1 MKALNGLFAKLS
13 LALLLASVVTGAA
26 HSRDLPASQT
36 TRANAPS
43 WFNTPF
49 GVIYKVHGRETV
61 SYAPKHPAG
70 TIVVSNRERY
80 LYYVLGNGTAMRY
93 SIGIGQEG
101 SAWAGVSTISAKRE
115 WPDWSPTPNIKK
127 KYPNLPNHMKG
138 GEGNP
143 LGARA
148 LISAILSIAFT
159 ARTSPGGSVTPSRRD
174 ASASPTTT
182 LSTCTA
188 VQKSAGRLL
197 CKGDPF
203 SVSVKR
209 WSSAKHST

>member
-61 SYAPKHPAG
+61 SYAPEHPAG

-148 LISAILSIAFT
+148 LYLGDTLYRIHGTNEPWRI
-159 ARTSPGGSVTPSRRD
+159 GD
-174 ASASPTTT
+174 A
-182 LSTCTA
+182 
-188 VQKSAGRLL
+188 VSAGCIRLTNDDIIDL
-197 CKGDPF
+197 Y
-203 SVSVKR
+203 SR
-209 WSSAKHST
+209 AKIGATVVVQR

>member
-93 SIGIGQEG
+93 TIGIGQEG

-148 LISAILSIAFT
+148 LYLGDTLYRIHGTNEPWRI
-159 ARTSPGGSVTPSRRD
+159 GD
-174 ASASPTTT
+174 A
-182 LSTCTA
+182 
-188 VQKSAGRLL
+188 VSAGCIRLTNDDIIDL
-197 CKGDPF
+197 Y
-203 SVSVKR
+203 SR
-209 WSSAKHST
+209 AKIGATVVVQR

>member
-148 LISAILSIAFT
+148 LYLGDTLYRIHGTNEPWRI
-159 ARTSPGGSVTPSRRD
+159 GD
-174 ASASPTTT
+174 A
-182 LSTCTA
+182 
-188 VQKSAGRLL
+188 VSAGCIRLTNDDIIDL
-197 CKGDPF
+197 Y
-203 SVSVKR
+203 SR
-209 WSSAKHST
+209 AKIGATVVVQR